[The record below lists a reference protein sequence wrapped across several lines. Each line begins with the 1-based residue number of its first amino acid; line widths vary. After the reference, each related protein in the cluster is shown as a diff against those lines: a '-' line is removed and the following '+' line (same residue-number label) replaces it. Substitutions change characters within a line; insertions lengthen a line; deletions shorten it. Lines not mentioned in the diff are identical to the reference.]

1 MSIKIGQASL
11 GETGGRNQQPG
22 NQNGRELN
30 ISRWYNGRWIGVLR
44 YKSRKKAERAAQT
57 CEAAIKNRNIGYD
70 MSDRNTA
77 YEAARAVQW
86 DVSKITKPVETD
98 CSGLMTLCAVA
109 AGCEAVAALY
119 KKQGNSCTTYCM
131 LHDWPATG
139 DFELLTGSKYLTT
152 DANLLRGDV
161 LVSEGHTVMALED
174 GRNGEGEKE
183 VVEKS
188 KIIVDGKEVAVERIL
203 KDGTNYIKVRDLAA
217 ALDLEVGNKGN
228 IAVLTHKEK

>member
-11 GETGGRNQQPG
+11 GETGGWNQQPG
-22 NQNGRELN
+22 NQTGRELN
-30 ISRWYNGRWIGVLR
+30 ISNWYNGRWLGVLR
-44 YKSRKKAERAAQT
+44 FRDRRKAERAAQI
-57 CEAAIKNRNIGYD
+57 CEAAVKNKNIGYD

-77 YEAARAVQW
+77 YEAASAVRW

-109 AGCEAVAALY
+109 AGCKSVEELY
-119 KKQGNSCTTYCM
+119 RRQGNSCTTYCM

-139 DFELLTGSKYLTT
+139 DFELLTGSRYLAT

-161 LVSEGHTVMALED
+161 LVSSGHTVMALED
-174 GRNGEGEKE
+174 GKNGEEE
-183 VVEKS
+183 REMVEKS
-188 KIIVDGKEVAVERIL
+188 KIIVDGKEIAVERIL
-203 KDGTNYIKVRDLAA
+203 KNGTNYVKVRDIAA

-228 IAVLTHKEK
+228 IAVLTHKDK